1 MTSNKKYSSK
11 NIYKG
16 KVRIISG
23 KWRNRTLKVEN
34 YEGLRP
40 TSERIRETLFNWLR
54 SEISGLNCLDL
65 FAGTGSLGFEALS
78 RGADNCIF
86 IDKTEAAIKQL
97 KKAKELVIA
106 ENCHI
111 FKTNGFDFLSSNKN
125 NSYDLIFLDPPFA
138 DNIIDET
145 INLIVKY
152 ELVTPNG
159 YIYIE
164 INKNQKFPDIPKNWI
179 IARKKNIA
187 NVCFA
192 LIKVI

>member
-23 KWRNRTLKVEN
+23 KWRNRVLKVEN
-34 YEGLRP
+34 LEGLRP

-54 SEISGLNCLDL
+54 ADISGVNCLDL

-97 KKAKELVIA
+97 KKAKVLFNA
-106 ENCHI
+106 KNCHI
-111 FKTNGFDFLSSNKN
+111 VKTNASDFLFLNKK
-125 NSYDLIFLDPPFA
+125 NSYDLVFLDPPFA
-138 DNIIDET
+138 DNMIDET
-145 INLIVKY
+145 INQIAKY
-152 ELVTPNG
+152 GLVTPNG

-164 INKNQKFPDIPKNWI
+164 INKNQKIPDLPKNWI
-179 IARKKNIA
+179 IVRKKNIA

>member
-23 KWRNRTLKVEN
+23 KWRNRVLKVEN
-34 YEGLRP
+34 LEGLRP

-54 SEISGLNCLDL
+54 ADISGVNCLDL

-86 IDKTEAAIKQL
+86 IDKTEATIKQL
-97 KKAKELVIA
+97 KKAKVLFNA

-111 FKTNGFDFLSSNKN
+111 VKTNASDFLFLNKK
-125 NSYDLIFLDPPFA
+125 NSYDLVFLDPPFA
-138 DNIIDET
+138 DNMIDET
-145 INLIVKY
+145 INQIAKY
-152 ELVTPNG
+152 GLVTPNG

-164 INKNQKFPDIPKNWI
+164 INKNQKIPDLPKNWI
-179 IARKKNIA
+179 IVRKKNIA

>member
-97 KKAKELVIA
+97 KKAKELFFA
-106 ENCHI
+106 ENCH
-111 FKTNGFDFLSSNKN
+111 
-125 NSYDLIFLDPPFA
+125 
-138 DNIIDET
+138 NIIDET
-145 INLIVKY
+145 INLIIKY
-152 ELVTPNG
+152 ELVTPKG

-164 INKNQKFPDIPKNWI
+164 INKNQKFPDLPKKWI

>member
-1 MTSNKKYSSK
+1 M
-11 NIYKG
+11 
-16 KVRIISG
+16 
-23 KWRNRTLKVEN
+23 
-34 YEGLRP
+34 
-40 TSERIRETLFNWLR
+40 
-54 SEISGLNCLDL
+54 NCLDL

-97 KKAKELVIA
+97 KKAKELFIA
-106 ENCHI
+106 ENCRI
-111 FKTNGFDFLSSNKN
+111 FKTNAFDFLYTNKK

-138 DNIIDET
+138 DNIIDGT

>member
-86 IDKTEAAIKQL
+86 IDKTEVAIKQL
-97 KKAKELVIA
+97 KKQ
-106 ENCHI
+106 
-111 FKTNGFDFLSSNKN
+111 KN
-125 NSYDLIFLDPPFA
+125 YLLQKILIFLKQML
-138 DNIIDET
+138 
-145 INLIVKY
+145 LIFY
-152 ELVTPNG
+152 LQ
-159 YIYIE
+159 I
-164 INKNQKFPDIPKNWI
+164 
-179 IARKKNIA
+179 KKIHM
-187 NVCFA
+187 
-192 LIKVI
+192 I